1 MDLGSAKPV
10 AAISSWSFNQN
21 DNRGRQLVTIYGS
34 NAETD
39 PGWNVKDAKK
49 FTPLGSIDTASLPAA
64 KFTAASLRAP
74 SGSALG
80 SFRWIAWETSP
91 ASATAEN
98 TAWQEFHVETAR

>member
-10 AAISSWSFNQN
+10 SSISSWSFNQN

-49 FTPLGSIDTASLPAA
+49 FTPLGSIDTASLTAA
-64 KFTAASLRAP
+64 PFTAASLRAP
-74 SGSALG
+74 SGQSLG
-80 SFRWIAWETSP
+80 TCRWIAWETSP
-91 ASATAEN
+91 VNPTAEN